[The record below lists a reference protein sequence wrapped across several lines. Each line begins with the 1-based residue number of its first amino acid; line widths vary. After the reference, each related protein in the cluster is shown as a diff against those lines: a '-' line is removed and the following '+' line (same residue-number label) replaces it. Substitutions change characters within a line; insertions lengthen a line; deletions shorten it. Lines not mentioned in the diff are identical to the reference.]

1 MTITLND
8 IDEKGLK
15 DKKYN
20 FKKKIGKTFIKYHIS
35 HFYSDYFNKMYTIL
49 TADAKFGD
57 NKYEFKKDFSHT
69 LSIDDFEIE
78 FEKAVRK
85 FEKIFNE
92 IITKIEID
100 YQEEDENEN

>member
-1 MTITLND
+1 MNL
-8 IDEKGLK
+8 
-15 DKKYN
+15 
-20 FKKKIGKTFIKYHIS
+20 
-35 HFYSDYFNKMYTIL
+35 
-49 TADAKFGD
+49 
-57 NKYEFKKDFSHT
+57 KKDFSHT

>member
-20 FKKKIGKTFIKYHIS
+20 FKKKIGKSFIK
-35 HFYSDYFNKMYTIL
+35 YTIL

-57 NKYEFKKDFSHT
+57 NNYEFKKDFSHT